1 MVRIWR
7 VHEPRRSTTCPH
19 QWEDGIVAEPAAL
32 FHGYERSTTDDIWM
46 HRSGTRP
53 GANTVNVERFR
64 KLQEVLG
71 RRQPDLTVLM
81 ERVHKSHNLSA
92 ILRNCDAAGVLQAH
106 AIPPKGGLDIHPHTS
121 AGTSKWVKVVRHRT
135 VQAATEH
142 LRAEGFQILAA
153 HPGDGGAVDYRDVNF
168 TAPTAIMVGAEL
180 LGLTDDALAM
190 ADQLVEIPML
200 GMASSLNV
208 SVATA
213 LLLFEAA
220 SQRTAARMYETS
232 RLPRKE
238 FERILFEWAYPRVSR
253 KLREDGRPYPTLDA
267 AGDFHL

>member
-1 MVRIWR
+1 MN
-7 VHEPRRSTTCPH
+7 
-19 QWEDGIVAEPAAL
+19 A
-32 FHGYERSTTDDIWM
+32 
-46 HRSGTRP
+46 
-53 GANTVNVERFR
+53 ERFR
-64 KLQEVLG
+64 KLQEVLR

-106 AIPPKGGLDIHPHTS
+106 AIPPKDGLEIHAHTS

-135 VQAATEH
+135 LQAATEF
-142 LRAEGFQILAA
+142 LRAEGFRIVAA
-153 HPGDGGAVDYRDVNF
+153 HPGDGATDYREVDF

-180 LGLTDDALAM
+180 LGLTDEALGL

-200 GMASSLNV
+200 GMARSLNV

-220 SQRTAARMYETS
+220 RQRTAARMYQTS
-232 RLPRKE
+232 RLPPEE

-253 KLREDGRPYPTLDA
+253 RLREDGRSYPTLSPT
-267 AGDFHL
+267 GEFHL